1 MIAMKKNISGV
12 YFQAGFTLVE
22 LMIVVA
28 IIGIIASI
36 AYPGYQGFVTNSNR
50 SAAQADLMALAS
62 ALEKHKAANFT
73 YQGAAAGGAN
83 TGAPAVFHVHSPS
96 SEPVENKK
104 YDLKIDTVSATG
116 NTYIIKAVAVTGT
129 SQAGN
134 GDLWLYSDG
143 RKGWDK
149 DNNGALSDAEFCWNC

>member
-1 MIAMKKNISGV
+1 MQHRLGRVEVSK
-12 YFQAGFTLVE
+12 GFTLVE

-36 AYPGYQGFVTNSNR
+36 AYPGYQGVVKNSNR
-50 SAAQADLMALAS
+50 SAAQADLVALAA
-62 ALEKHKAANFT
+62 ALERHKAANFS
-73 YQGAAAGGAN
+73 YQGAADGGAN
-83 TGAPAVFHVHSPS
+83 TGAPAVFHKHSPS
-96 SEPVENKK
+96 SEPIANKK

-116 NTYIIKAVAVTGT
+116 TTYIIKAEPVTGT
-129 SQAGN
+129 SQAGD

-149 DNNGALSDAEFCWNC
+149 DGSGALVQSEFCWAC